1 MAAPEREPSLGWLRR
16 IYGGRKVAAPRS
28 LAYFAGRL
36 LGAVVTVLA
45 GALVVYVVMKAAP
58 GDPALAVLGENAR
71 PDAVAAFRHKHHL
84 DEPFAEQ
91 FWTWLSGMLR
101 GDFGLSLT
109 IAGGIPISQLI
120 AARLPITAFI
130 GLYAVLIAVAVSLT
144 MGTIAAVRRG
154 RAADTIATS
163 IAVLGISMPDFW
175 LSYMLV
181 FAFALG
187 WRIFPAY
194 GFVSPTESALG
205 ALYSGFLPA
214 LAIAAP
220 MAAVFSRMLRT
231 SLLEAAS
238 RECVV
243 VARSFG
249 FSARFVFL
257 HYVFRNALIPYVTI
271 IGLQIR
277 YLLGGVVVI
286 ERIFG
291 IQGLG
296 SLMVDAA
303 FARDYPTVLACTI
316 VFLTIVLLVNLVV
329 DLLCMALDPRRSA

>member
-1 MAAPEREPSLGWLRR
+1 VLYL
-16 IYGGRKVAAPRS
+16 
-28 LAYFAGRL
+28 AGRL
-36 LGAVVTVLA
+36 AGAILTVLA
-45 GALVVYVVMKAAP
+45 GALIVYVVMKAAP

-71 PDAVAAFRHKHHL
+71 PEAVAAFRRLHHL
-84 DEPFAEQ
+84 NEPFAAQ
-91 FWTWLSGMLR
+91 FWTWLSGILH

-120 AARLPITAFI
+120 AARLPITAFV

-144 MGTIAAVRRG
+144 MGTIAALRRG
-154 RAADTIATS
+154 RVADTIATS

-175 LSYMLV
+175 LSYMLI

-187 WRIFPAY
+187 WRLFPAY
-194 GFVSPTESALG
+194 GFVSPMESPLG
-205 ALYSGFLPA
+205 ALYSGLLPA

-220 MAAVFSRMLRT
+220 MAAVFARMLRT
-231 SLLEAAS
+231 SLIETAS
-238 RECVV
+238 REYV
-243 VARSFG
+243 VAAHSFG
-249 FSARFVFL
+249 FSAPFVFR
-257 HYVFRNALIPYVTI
+257 HYIFRNALIPYVTV

-277 YLLGGVVVI
+277 YLLGGVVVV

-316 VFLTIVLLVNLVV
+316 VFLTIVLLVNVAV
-329 DLLCMALDPRRSA
+329 DLICVALDPRRST

>member
-1 MAAPEREPSLGWLRR
+1 M
-16 IYGGRKVAAPRS
+16 PRS
-28 LAYFAGRL
+28 LLYIAGRL
-36 LGAVVTVLA
+36 AGAVLTVLA
-45 GALVVYVVMKAAP
+45 GAFVVYVVMKAAP

-71 PDAVAAFRHKHHL
+71 PESVAAFRHLHHL
-84 DEPFAEQ
+84 DEPFATQ
-91 FWTWLSGMLR
+91 FWTWLSCILR

-109 IAGGIPISQLI
+109 IAGGIPISELM

-130 GLYAVLIAVAVSLT
+130 GLYAVLIAVAISLT
-144 MGTIAAVRRG
+144 MGTIAALNRG
-154 RAADTIATS
+154 KAADTVATS
-163 IAVLGISMPDFW
+163 VAVLGISMPDFW

-194 GFVSPTESALG
+194 GFVSPMESPAG

-220 MAAVFSRMLRT
+220 MAAVFARMLRT

-238 RECVV
+238 REYVV
-243 VARSFG
+243 VAHSFG
-249 FSARFVFL
+249 FSAPFVFR
-257 HYVFRNALIPYVTI
+257 HYIFRNALIPYVTI

-316 VFLTIVLLVNLVV
+316 VFLTIVLLVNVAV
-329 DLLCMALDPRRSA
+329 DLICVALDPRRST

>member
-1 MAAPEREPSLGWLRR
+1 
-16 IYGGRKVAAPRS
+16 
-28 LAYFAGRL
+28 
-36 LGAVVTVLA
+36 VLICI
-45 GALVVYVVMKAAP
+45 GP
-58 GDPALAVLGENAR
+58 GDPALAALGDSAVPE
-71 PDAVAAFRHKHHL
+71 AVAAFRAKHGL
-84 DEPFAEQ
+84 DAPLPTQ
-91 FWTWLSGMLR
+91 FFLWLKGLLQF
-101 GDFGLSLT
+101 DFGLSLT
-109 IAGGIPISQLI
+109 IAVGIPISQLI

-130 GLYAVLIAVAVSLT
+130 GAYAVLIAVLVSLT
-144 MGTIAAVRRG
+144 MGTIAALRRG
-154 RAADTIATS
+154 KAADTIATS
-163 IAVLGISMPDFW
+163 VAVLGISMPDFW

-187 WRIFPAY
+187 WRLFPAY
-194 GFVSPTESALG
+194 GFVTPLDSLPG
-205 ALYSGFLPA
+205 ALHSGFLPA

-220 MAAVFSRMLRT
+220 MAAVFARMLRT
-231 SLLEAAS
+231 SLLEITS
-238 RECVV
+238 REYVM

-249 FSARFVFL
+249 FAAPFVFL

-303 FARDYPTVLACTI
+303 FGRDYPTVLACTV
-316 VFLTIVLLVNLVV
+316 VFLSIVLLVNVVV
-329 DLLCMALDPRRSA
+329 DLICVALDPRRAT

>member
-1 MAAPEREPSLGWLRR
+1 VTRVLL
-16 IYGGRKVAAPRS
+16 YV
-28 LAYFAGRL
+28 AGRL
-36 LGAVVTVLA
+36 AGAVVTVLA
-45 GALVVYVVMKAAP
+45 GALVVFVLIRIGP
-58 GDPALAVLGENAR
+58 GDPALAALGDSAVPE
-71 PDAVAAFRHKHHL
+71 AVAAFRAKHGL
-84 DEPFAEQ
+84 DAPLPKQ
-91 FWTWLSGMLR
+91 FFLWLKGLLQF
-101 GDFGLSLT
+101 DFGLSLT

-130 GLYAVLIAVAVSLT
+130 GAYAVLIAVLVSLT
-144 MGTIAAVRRG
+144 MGTIAALRRG
-154 RAADTIATS
+154 KAADTIATS
-163 IAVLGISMPDFW
+163 VAVLGISMPDFW

-187 WRIFPAY
+187 WRLFPAY
-194 GFVSPTESALG
+194 GFVTPLDSLPG
-205 ALYSGFLPA
+205 ALHSGFLPA

-220 MAAVFSRMLRT
+220 MAAVFARMLRT
-231 SLLEAAS
+231 SLLEITS
-238 RECVV
+238 REYVM

-249 FSARFVFL
+249 FAAPFVFL

-303 FARDYPTVLACTI
+303 FGRDYPTVLACTV
-316 VFLTIVLLVNLVV
+316 VFLSIVLLVNVVV
-329 DLLCMALDPRRSA
+329 DLICVALDPRRAT

>member
-1 MAAPEREPSLGWLRR
+1 M
-16 IYGGRKVAAPRS
+16 PRS
-28 LAYFAGRL
+28 LLYIAGRL
-36 LGAVVTVLA
+36 AGAVLTVLA

-71 PDAVAAFRHKHHL
+71 PESVAAFRHLHHL
-84 DEPFAEQ
+84 DEPFARQ
-91 FWTWLSGMLR
+91 FLTWLSGILR

-130 GLYAVLIAVAVSLT
+130 GLYAVLIAVAISLT
-144 MGTIAAVRRG
+144 MGTIAALNRG
-154 RAADTIATS
+154 KAADTVATS
-163 IAVLGISMPDFW
+163 VAVLGISMPDFW

-194 GFVSPTESALG
+194 GFVSPVESPAG

-220 MAAVFSRMLRT
+220 MAAVFARMLRT

-238 RECVV
+238 REYVV
-243 VARSFG
+243 VAHSFG
-249 FSARFVFL
+249 FSAPFVFR
-257 HYVFRNALIPYVTI
+257 HYIFRNALIPYVTI

-316 VFLTIVLLVNLVV
+316 VFLTIVLLVNVAV
-329 DLLCMALDPRRSA
+329 DLICVALDPRRST

>member
-1 MAAPEREPSLGWLRR
+1 VTRVLL
-16 IYGGRKVAAPRS
+16 YV
-28 LAYFAGRL
+28 AGRL
-36 LGAVVTVLA
+36 AGAVVTVLA
-45 GALVVYVVMKAAP
+45 GALIVFVLIRTGP
-58 GDPALAVLGENAR
+58 GDPALAALGDSAVPE
-71 PDAVAAFRHKHHL
+71 AVAAFRAKHGL
-84 DEPFAEQ
+84 DAPLPTQ
-91 FWTWLSGMLR
+91 FFLWLKGLLQF
-101 GDFGLSLT
+101 DFGLSLT

-130 GLYAVLIAVAVSLT
+130 GAYAVLIAVLVSLT
-144 MGTIAAVRRG
+144 MGTIAALRRG
-154 RAADTIATS
+154 KAADTIATS
-163 IAVLGISMPDFW
+163 AAVLGISMPDFW

-187 WRIFPAY
+187 WRLFPAY
-194 GFVSPTESALG
+194 GFISPVDSLPG
-205 ALYSGFLPA
+205 ALHSGFLPA

-231 SLLEAAS
+231 SLLEITS
-238 RECVV
+238 REYVM

-249 FSARFVFL
+249 FAAPFVFL

-303 FARDYPTVLACTI
+303 FGRDYPTVLACTV
-316 VFLTIVLLVNLVV
+316 VFLSIVLLVNVVV
-329 DLLCMALDPRRSA
+329 DLICVALDPRRAT

>member
-1 MAAPEREPSLGWLRR
+1 
-16 IYGGRKVAAPRS
+16 VPRS
-28 LAYFAGRL
+28 ALYLAGRL
-36 LGAVVTVLA
+36 VGAVLTILA
-45 GALVVYVVMKAAP
+45 GALIVYVVMKAAP

-84 DEPFAEQ
+84 DEPYATQ
-91 FWTWLSGMLR
+91 FWLWLNGILH
-101 GDFGLSLT
+101 GDFGQSLT

-120 AARLPITAFI
+120 VARLPITAFV
-130 GLYAVLIAVAVSLT
+130 GLYAVLIAVLISLT
-144 MGTIAAVRRG
+144 MGTIAALRRG

-187 WRIFPAY
+187 WRLFPAY
-194 GFVSPTESALG
+194 GFVSPVDSPLG
-205 ALYSGFLPA
+205 ALHSGFLPA

-220 MAAVFSRMLRT
+220 MAAVFARMLRT
-231 SLLEAAS
+231 SLLEATS
-238 RECVV
+238 REYVV

-249 FSARFVFL
+249 FSVPFIFRN
-257 HYVFRNALIPYVTI
+257 YIFRNALIPYVTI

-316 VFLTIVLLVNLVV
+316 VFLSIVLLVNVIV
-329 DLLCMALDPRRSA
+329 DLVCVALDPRRSI

>member
-1 MAAPEREPSLGWLRR
+1 VVPKSVLYLT
-16 IYGGRKVAAPRS
+16 
-28 LAYFAGRL
+28 GRL
-36 LGAVVTVLA
+36 AGAILTVLT

-58 GDPALAVLGENAR
+58 GDPALAVLSENAR
-71 PDAVAAFRHKHHL
+71 PEAVAAFRHLHHL
-84 DEPFAEQ
+84 DEPFATQ
-91 FWTWLSGMLR
+91 FWTWLSGILR

-120 AARLPITAFI
+120 AQRLPVTAFI
-130 GLYAVLIAVAVSLT
+130 GFYAVVIAVVISLT
-144 MGTIAAVRRG
+144 MGTIAALNRG
-154 RAADTIATS
+154 KAADTIATS
-163 IAVLGISMPDFW
+163 VAVLGISMPDFW

-187 WRIFPAY
+187 WRLFPAY
-194 GFVSPTESALG
+194 GFTSPIVSPVG
-205 ALYSGFLPA
+205 AFYSGFLPA

-220 MAAVFSRMLRT
+220 MAAVFARMLRT
-231 SLLEAAS
+231 SLLETAS
-238 RECVV
+238 REYVV
-243 VARSFG
+243 VAHSFG
-249 FSARFVFL
+249 FSVPFVFR
-257 HYVFRNALIPYVTI
+257 HYIFRNALIPYVTI

-316 VFLTIVLLVNLVV
+316 VFLTIVLLVNVAV
-329 DLLCMALDPRRSA
+329 DLICVALDPRRST

>member
-1 MAAPEREPSLGWLRR
+1 MTRVLL
-16 IYGGRKVAAPRS
+16 YV
-28 LAYFAGRL
+28 AGRL
-36 LGAVVTVLA
+36 AGAVVTVLA
-45 GALVVYVVMKAAP
+45 GALIVFVLIRTGP
-58 GDPALAVLGENAR
+58 GDPALAALGDSAVPE
-71 PDAVAAFRHKHHL
+71 AVAAFRAKHGL
-84 DEPFAEQ
+84 DAPLPAQ
-91 FWTWLSGMLR
+91 FFLWLKGLLQF
-101 GDFGLSLT
+101 DFGLSLT

-130 GLYAVLIAVAVSLT
+130 GAYAVLIAVFVSLT
-144 MGTIAAVRRG
+144 MGTIAALRRG
-154 RAADTIATS
+154 KAADTIATS
-163 IAVLGISMPDFW
+163 VAVLGISMPDFW

-187 WRIFPAY
+187 WRLFPAY
-194 GFVSPTESALG
+194 GFITPLDSLPG
-205 ALYSGFLPA
+205 ALHSGFLPA

-220 MAAVFSRMLRT
+220 MAAVFARMLRT
-231 SLLEAAS
+231 SLLEITS
-238 RECVV
+238 REYVM

-249 FSARFVFL
+249 FAAPFVFL

-303 FARDYPTVLACTI
+303 FGRDYPTVLACTV
-316 VFLTIVLLVNLVV
+316 VFLSIVLLVNVVV
-329 DLLCMALDPRRSA
+329 DLICVALDPRRAT